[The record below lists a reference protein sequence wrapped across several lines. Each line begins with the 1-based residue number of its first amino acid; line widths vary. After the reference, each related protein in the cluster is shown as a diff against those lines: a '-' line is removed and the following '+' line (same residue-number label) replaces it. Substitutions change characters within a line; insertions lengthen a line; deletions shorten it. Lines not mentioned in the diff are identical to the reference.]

1 MNCLRK
7 PNRPLPTGTKNEEG
21 RPKASPLRSTAPRR
35 LATKP
40 HTSLLRLH
48 AMSEEDLRAIHHFVR
63 SLGPAGEPA
72 PQALPPGQQPDTP
85 TVDWPISTS

>member
-1 MNCLRK
+1 M
-7 PNRPLPTGTKNEEG
+7 PTGAKNDEG
-21 RPKASPLRSTAPRR
+21 RPQGQPSSEHCSRGGLRPTSH
-35 LATKP
+35 LA
-40 HTSLLRLH
+40 LLRLH